1 MTRLRTT
8 IAATLLAAVAL
19 IAPAASHAADSEL
32 AGTSAYVSAQVQ
44 LGDGELLVTAPS
56 RQLLSMLGWGWGG

>member
-19 IAPAASHAADSEL
+19 SAPAASHAADDL
-32 AGTSAYVSAQVQ
+32 ADLQANPPTLVD
-44 LGDGELLVTAPS
+44 LGDDDPVVTDPGNELISL
-56 RQLLSMLGWGWGG
+56 LGWGWGG

>member
-19 IAPAASHAADSEL
+19 IAPAASHAADPGSTEPRE
-32 AGTSAYVSAQVQ
+32 Q
-44 LGDGELLVTAPS
+44 LIST
-56 RQLLSMLGWGWGG
+56 LGWGWGG